1 MAFIP
6 YKINNEGKIKQ
17 LNKQDFKLEKE
28 LQSLV
33 EENLLELFG
42 ITFLTSEYSTSER
55 HGGRMDTLG
64 IDENNSPVILEYKK
78 NKNQNIINQ
87 ALFYLD
93 WLVDHKS
100 AFELMVR
107 DTIKKKIE
115 ILISLIIIIHT

>member
-1 MAFIP
+1 MSFVP
-6 YKINNEGKIKQ
+6 YKTNNQGKMKQ
-17 LNKQDFKLEKE
+17 LKKKDFKLEKE

-33 EENLLELFG
+33 EENLKELFG
-42 ITFLTSEYSTSER
+42 ITFLATEYSTGER

-93 WLVDHKS
+93 WLLDHKS
-100 AFELMVR
+100 AFELLVR
-107 DTIKKKIE
+107 DTLNQKIE
-115 ILISLIIIIHT
+115 VD